1 MKFVI
6 EFQKFPKDS
15 NCCEFIIN
23 DHVYNGLLIFRD
35 FLDKRKQPII
45 DTTRL
50 DLVLLHLVFC
60 ITDVYID
67 DKLNS
72 IITILSIISCN
83 LPVLPGLHDQEHQK
97 AGIGQISDR
106 GTPRGQCSRWDRII
120 SILLCLP
127 RE

>member
-1 MKFVI
+1 MKQRNYLKFVI

-72 IITILSIISCN
+72 II
-83 LPVLPGLHDQEHQK
+83 
-97 AGIGQISDR
+97 
-106 GTPRGQCSRWDRII
+106 
-120 SILLCLP
+120 
-127 RE
+127 